1 MRLTVNYTII
11 DILHNERMIT
21 TEREIT
27 SDNLQ
32 LVRKVIGKL
41 GDGSVFLEDDNGYWL
56 RMYYDTY
63 DDRENKILTVGLCKQ
78 VRYTTNVISE
88 RKMPRAK
95 VYKLVKKALETGL
108 DEDWWIE

>member
-78 VRYTTNVISE
+78 ARYTT

-108 DEDWWIE
+108 NEDWGIE